1 MNFTGKP
8 IPLPLDYGIN
18 RCLGHGHNK
27 GEWCA
32 KLATC
37 AAHQTISHDSGIFA
51 PVAYRKCMTDNF
63 AAYLPIDG
71 FPAEEEYHES
81 VAALSWAILEHDASL
96 SERTSSHV
104 ANTTEEVGLMLDR
117 IASGQ

>member
-8 IPLPLDYGIN
+8 IPLPLEPGIN

-27 GEWCA
+27 GEWCE

-37 AAHQTISHDSGIFA
+37 AAHQTISHDAQVFA

-71 FPAEEEYHES
+71 FPVEYGEELS
-81 VAALSWAILEHDASL
+81 TVAAAFGLDPATL
-96 SERTSSHV
+96 TSAKAV
-104 ANTTEEVGLMLDR
+104 TP
-117 IASGQ
+117 

>member
-1 MNFTGKP
+1 MKANSMNFTGKP
-8 IPLPLDYGIN
+8 IQLPLEPGIN

-27 GEWCA
+27 GEWCE

-37 AAHQTISHDSGIFA
+37 AAHQTISHDAQVFA

-71 FPAEEEYHES
+71 FPIEAD
-81 VAALSWAILEHDASL
+81 AA
-96 SERTSSHV
+96 
-104 ANTTEEVGLMLDR
+104 
-117 IASGQ
+117 

>member
-1 MNFTGKP
+1 MEQGSMNFTGKP

-51 PVAYRKCMTDNF
+51 PVAYRKCMTDNM
-63 AAYLPIDG
+63 AGYLPLDG
-71 FPAEEEYHES
+71 FPIEDCEEEGRTLWP
-81 VAALSWAILEHDASL
+81 VALSDGFG
-96 SERTSSHV
+96 V
-104 ANTTEEVGLMLDR
+104 
-117 IASGQ
+117 